1 MTLKYTIDHR
11 NGDSTTATSMAGALA
26 AAKRLMGRRRI
37 YRGAEYLSDR
47 ADGRDERISITCLDI
62 WPNRQQA
69 QRQNGC
75 QADVVISADGTQNL
89 RGEK

>member
-26 AAKRLMGRRRI
+26 EAKRLMGVPRL
-37 YRGAEYLSDR
+37 YRGAEYIND
-47 ADGRDERISITCLDI
+47 DGVKCLEL
-62 WPNRQQA
+62 WRTRQQA
-69 QRQNGC
+69 RRQNGC

-89 RGEK
+89 RGGK